1 MKREDDLLYP
11 KGFGELNDLKNNEI
25 PRPKLKEEKEITAIE
40 AFNNKLGSLF
50 KNRTPANISDEKK
63 IKIGKIITTI
73 IILTL
78 IISAYYFLIYEPAQ
92 QELNREKTAKLNEL
106 HSLYR
111 GPLADAGNVF
121 TLENQIN
128 DAKNVYE
135 VRSINVFKYATNDW
149 KKFHLNMIRTNTDQF
164 NRTMA
169 VYENNSRS
177 TIMPASEAVEI
188 VNNNNA
194 EKLSEMLFKKPN
206 TVSVPILVSRLQ
218 AGAGLISTGSIVD
231 IYKSNNDTSLFNES
245 SDVNESEALVS
256 GCTVLSIMR
265 YEDNGEI
272 DSEYSK
278 GNTIV
283 EGNNTNPSENTQTFS
298 SNVLEMLKGAII
310 QGYDEKTTMD
320 MLRNYGVK
328 LSNYE
333 REINLGDLDAE
344 YMLLVEVPQDKV
356 TFIINNMD
364 SIILTIPTAKAPEWM
379 SGEIS
384 STFSG

>member
-1 MKREDDLLYP
+1 MKKENDSPYP

-25 PRPKLKEEKEITAIE
+25 PRPKLKPEKEITAIE

-50 KNRTPANISDEKK
+50 KNKTSDNISDEKK
-63 IKIGKIITTI
+63 RKIGKIITTI

-92 QELNREKTAKLNEL
+92 QELNQEKTTKLNEL
-106 HSLYR
+106 HSLYK
-111 GPLADAGNVF
+111 GPLAAAGNAF
-121 TLENQIN
+121 TLEDQIN
-128 DAKNVYE
+128 DAKTVYE
-135 VRSINVFKYATNDW
+135 VRSINVIKYATNDW
-149 KKFHLNMIRTNTDQF
+149 KKFHISMIRANTDQF

-169 VYENNSRS
+169 FYENDSHS
-177 TIMPASEAVEI
+177 VIMPVNEAVDF
-188 VNNNNA
+188 VNNNNV
-194 EKLSEMLFKKPN
+194 EKLSEITFKKPN

-218 AGAGLISTGSIVD
+218 AGAGLINTGSIVD
-231 IYKSNNDTSLFNES
+231 IYKSNNDTYFNETA
-245 SDVNESEALVS
+245 DLNKSEASVS

-283 EGNNTNPSENTQTFS
+283 EGNNTNPTENTQIFS
-298 SNVLEMLKGAII
+298 SNVLELLKGAII
-310 QGYDEKTTMD
+310 QGYDEKATMD
-320 MLRNYGVK
+320 MLRSYGIK

-364 SIILTIPTAKAPEWM
+364 SIILTIPTTKAPEWM
-379 SGEIS
+379 AGEIN
-384 STFSG
+384 STYSR

>member
-1 MKREDDLLYP
+1 MKKENDSPYP

-25 PRPKLKEEKEITAIE
+25 PRPKLKKEKEITAIE

-50 KNRTPANISDEKK
+50 KNKTSDNINDEKK
-63 IKIGKIITTI
+63 RKIGKIITTI

-78 IISAYYFLIYEPAQ
+78 IISAYYFIIYEPAQ
-92 QELNREKTAKLNEL
+92 QELNQEKTTKLNEL
-106 HSLYR
+106 HSLYK
-111 GPLADAGNVF
+111 GPLAAAGNAF
-121 TLENQIN
+121 TLEDKIN
-128 DAKNVYE
+128 DARTVYE
-135 VRSINVFKYATNDW
+135 VRSINVIKHATYDW
-149 KKFHLNMIRTNTDQF
+149 KKFHLSMIRANTDQF

-169 VYENNSRS
+169 FYENDSHS
-177 TIMPASEAVEI
+177 VIMPANEAVEF
-188 VNNNNA
+188 VNNNNV
-194 EKLSEMLFKKPN
+194 EKLSEITFKKPN

-218 AGAGLISTGSIVD
+218 AGAGLINTGSIVD
-231 IYKSNNDTSLFNES
+231 IYKSNNDTYFNETT
-245 SDVNESEALVS
+245 NINQSEASVS

-298 SNVLEMLKGAII
+298 SNVLELLKGAII
-310 QGYDEKTTMD
+310 QGYDEKATMD
-320 MLRNYGVK
+320 MLRSYGIK

-364 SIILTIPTAKAPEWM
+364 SIILTIPTTKAPEWM
-379 SGEIS
+379 AGEIN
-384 STFSG
+384 STYSR

>member
-1 MKREDDLLYP
+1 MKKEKDRLYP

-25 PRPKLKEEKEITAIE
+25 PRPKLKPEKEITAIE
-40 AFNNKLGSLF
+40 ALNNKLGSLF
-50 KNRTPANISDEKK
+50 KNKTPDNISDEKK
-63 IKIGKIITTI
+63 RKIGKIITTI

-78 IISAYYFLIYEPAQ
+78 IISAYYFIIYEPAQ
-92 QELNREKTAKLNEL
+92 QELNKEKTVKINEL
-106 HSLYR
+106 HSLYK
-111 GPLADAGNVF
+111 GPLADAANAF
-121 TLENQIN
+121 TLEDKIN

-135 VRSINVFKYATNDW
+135 VKSINVFKYATNDW
-149 KKFHLNMIRTNTDQF
+149 KKFHITSIRANTDQF

-169 VYENNSRS
+169 VYENTSRNV
-177 TIMPASEAVEI
+177 IMPAGEAVEI
-188 VNNNNA
+188 VNNNDA
-194 EKLSEMLFKKPN
+194 EKLSEMTFKKPD

-231 IYKSNNDTSLFNES
+231 IYQSNNDTTFNKTP
-245 SDVNESEALVS
+245 DLNKSEADVS

-272 DSEYSK
+272 ESEYSK

-283 EGNNTNPSENTQTFS
+283 EGNNTHPSENTKKFS
-298 SNVLEMLKGAII
+298 SNVLEMLKGSLV
-310 QGYDEKTTMD
+310 QGYDEKTTLD

-356 TFIINNMD
+356 PLIINNMD
-364 SIILTIPTAKAPEWM
+364 SIILTIPTAKAPDWM
-379 SGEIS
+379 AGEIN
-384 STFSG
+384 STYSR

>member
-1 MKREDDLLYP
+1 MKKEKDPPYP

-25 PRPKLKEEKEITAIE
+25 PRPKLKQEKEITAIE

-50 KNRTPANISDEKK
+50 KNKTSANISDEKK

-78 IISAYYFLIYEPAQ
+78 IISAYYFIIYEPAQ
-92 QELNREKTAKLNEL
+92 QELNQEKTAKLNEL
-106 HSLYR
+106 HSLYK
-111 GPLADAGNVF
+111 GPLADAGNAF

-135 VRSINVFKYATNDW
+135 VRSINVYKYATNDW
-149 KKFHLNMIRTNTDQF
+149 KKFHLNMIRANTDQF

-169 VYENNSRS
+169 VYDNDSRNV
-177 TIMPASEAVEI
+177 IMPANEAVEF
-188 VNNNNA
+188 VNNNDV
-194 EKLSEMLFKKPN
+194 EKLSEINFKKPD
-206 TVSVPILVSRLQ
+206 TVSVPILLSRLQ

-231 IYKSNNDTSLFNES
+231 VYKSNNETYFNETA
-245 SDVNESEALVS
+245 DMNNSEAYVS

-283 EGNNTNPSENTQTFS
+283 EGNNTNPSENTKTFS

-310 QGYDEKTTMD
+310 QGYDEKSTID
-320 MLRNYGVK
+320 MLRDYGLK

-356 TFIINNMD
+356 SFILNNMD
-364 SIILTIPTAKAPEWM
+364 SIILTIPTTKAPEWM
-379 SGEIS
+379 AGEIN
-384 STFSG
+384 STYSK